1 LEGALA
7 GYGIAMPVG
16 PITILIVGMSLR
28 RGFSHG
34 FMAGAGAAVVDFL
47 FAGLAAL
54 AGEALAPILAPYADG
69 LRVTSA
75 LVLIGWGFMGF
86 WRTRRL
92 SRAEESRSE
101 IKQRHLHVFV
111 QFLGLT
117 AVNPLTLVFF
127 SALILGRGMGD
138 VFTLVEKASF
148 VLGVGLASFSWQ
160 TMLAVFGATL
170 HRNLSPRLQ
179 VLISLLGNMVVIVL
193 GLRVLLS
200 VGR

>member
-16 PITILIVGMSLR
+16 PITILIVEMSLR
-28 RGFSHG
+28 RGFSRG
-34 FMAGAGAAVVDFL
+34 FMAGAGTAVVDFVY
-47 FAGLAAL
+47 AAMAAL
-54 AGEALAPILAPYADG
+54 AGEVLAPLLAPFAIG

-75 LVLIGWGFMGF
+75 LVLIGWGVLGF
-86 WRTRRL
+86 WRTRKLFRT
-92 SRAEESRSE
+92 EESKSE

-117 AVNPLTLVFF
+117 AINPLTLIFF

-138 VFTLVEKASF
+138 VFTLVEKTSF

-160 TMLAVFGATL
+160 TLLAAFGATL

-179 VLISLLGNMVVIVL
+179 VLFSLFGNLVVIVL
-193 GLRVLLS
+193 GLRVFLS
-200 VGR
+200 VG

>member
-16 PITILIVGMSLR
+16 PITILIVEMSLR

-47 FAGLAAL
+47 FAGLAVL
-54 AGEALAPILAPYADG
+54 AGEALAPLLAPFTVG

-75 LVLIGWGFMGF
+75 LVLIGWGLFGF

-92 SRAEESRSE
+92 SRVEESKSE
-101 IKQRHLHVFV
+101 INQRHLHVFV

-117 AVNPLTLVFF
+117 AINPLTLVFF

-138 VFTLVEKASF
+138 VFTLVEKGSF

>member
-1 LEGALA
+1 MEGALA
-7 GYGIAMPVG
+7 GFGIAMPVG
-16 PITILIVGMSLR
+16 PITILIVEMSLR

-34 FMAGAGAAVVDFL
+34 FIAGAGTAVMDLL

-54 AGEALAPILAPYADG
+54 AGEVLAPLLAPFAVG

-75 LVLIGWGFMGF
+75 LVLIGWGLLGF
-86 WRTRRL
+86 RRTRRL
-92 SRAEESRSE
+92 SRAEESKSE

-117 AVNPLTLVFF
+117 AINPLTLVFF

-138 VFTLVEKASF
+138 VFTLVEKVSF

-160 TMLAVFGATL
+160 TILAAFGATL

-179 VLISLLGNMVVIVL
+179 VLFSLSGNLVVIVL
-193 GLRVLLS
+193 GLRVLLG
-200 VGR
+200 VG